1 MYTTIRRIHLIGI
14 GGTGMSGIAEV
25 LLNQGYD
32 VSGSDL
38 KQTKITQML
47 ESLGGKVFYE
57 HDARNLTGAQV
68 VVISSAIR
76 PDNPELKA
84 ARAKSIP
91 VISRAEMLAELMRQ
105 KYGIAI
111 AGAHGKTTTTSMIA
125 SVLTHGYL
133 APTIV
138 IGGRLRSSNRNAKLG
153 TGQFFVA
160 EADESDGSFLRLSP
174 TIAVITTIDEEHLD
188 YFKTLEK
195 VKDAFVE
202 FANKVPFYGAAVV
215 CTDDPNVR
223 SILPRITRRVITYGL
238 EKDADVSALAI
249 NQKGMNVCYKAFSKG
264 ELIGEIELRMPGR
277 HNVYNS
283 LAAVAVGLEL
293 RVEFEAVKT
302 ALAEFQG
309 VERRFEVK
317 GECAGVIVVDDYGHH
332 PTEIRAVLETAR
344 GIWKGKLVAVFQPH
358 RFTRTALL
366 SRQFGEAFDS
376 CDCVYLTDIYAAGE
390 EPIKGIS
397 SKTIATEIE
406 KRGKARV
413 VYQPDLKLLLAELG
427 AGLAPG
433 DVVATLGAG
442 DISRFGESLLE
453 ALRARKESVGCKRT

>member
-32 VSGSDL
+32 VSGSDI
-38 KQTKITQML
+38 KHTEVTETL
-47 ESLGGKVFYE
+47 ERLGGRIFYS
-57 HDARNLTGAQV
+57 HDPGNLEGAHV

-76 PDNPELKA
+76 PDNPELLA
-84 ARAKSIP
+84 ARERSIP

-105 KYGIAI
+105 KYGVAI

-188 YFKTLEK
+188 YYKDINK

-215 CTDDPNVR
+215 CIDDENVR
-223 SILPRITRRVITYGL
+223 SIVPRITRRVLTYGL
-238 EKDADVSALAI
+238 DGQADVSAGAI
-249 NQKGMNVCYKAFSKG
+249 SQNGMRVSYKAFLKG
-264 ELIGEIELRMPGR
+264 ELLGEVKLRMPGK

-293 RVEFEAVKT
+293 RVDFEAIKT
-302 ALAEFQG
+302 ALAEFEG
-309 VERRFEVK
+309 VKRRFEIK
-317 GECAGVIVVDDYGHH
+317 GESGGITVLDDYGHH
-332 PTEIRAVLETAR
+332 PTEIKAVLDTADE
-344 GIWKGKLVAVFQPH
+344 IWKGRVVAVFQPH
-358 RFTRTALL
+358 RYTRTVLL
-366 SRQFGEAFDS
+366 RHLFGGAFDA
-376 CDCVYLTDIYAAGE
+376 CRRVYVTDIYAAGE
-390 EPIKGIS
+390 EPIEGVS
-397 SKTIATEIE
+397 SKNIVSEIK
-406 KRGKARV
+406 KRGKTDVRHEA
-413 VYQPDLKLLLAELG
+413 DLKSLLKTLVADLT
-427 AGLAPG
+427 PG
-433 DVVATLGAG
+433 DVVVTLGAG
-442 DISRFGESLLE
+442 DIWRFGESLLCE
-453 ALRARKESVGCKRT
+453 LRVGKESVKC